1 MDFTTPAYFAFLP
14 LVAALVALGGARW
27 GRGLQVVGLT
37 LASWIFFWWASG
49 WHIALLAASTFTD
62 YTIGRRL
69 GVEQDPKRRLR
80 LLQLSLVLNLGLL
93 VVFKYAD
100 LFVRTAVTLGAA
112 AGVDVPLVETHW
124 LLPVGISFYTFQTL
138 SYTVDR
144 YRGTAPA
151 PRTWWDFA
159 LYVSFFPQLVA
170 GPIVRVQT
178 FGEQIRERLRARSED
193 LVEASTRIS
202 LGLFKKLVIADNIA
216 PFVSAVL
223 DADAAVSPVWT
234 WLATFGFAI
243 QIYCDFSAYSDIAIG
258 SARLFW
264 IVLPENFAW
273 PYFAKHPSEFWRRW
287 HISLSTW
294 LRDYL
299 YIPLGGNRGSR
310 WATHRNLALTMLL
323 GGLWHGASWNFVLW
337 GALHGAYLV
346 VHRTWQANVAQTPR
360 WVAWVGAIATQYA
373 VLFAW
378 LVFRVEDTGL
388 LLHHVPAF
396 AVAPAHVL
404 DLAVLPASL
413 ATVSSAAF
421 VAMGVFIALHALS
434 VRVGGAR
441 HWLPRQHVA
450 LWALAQGGLWFATW
464 VFAAA
469 ERPAFI
475 YFRF

>member
-1 MDFTTPAYFAFLP
+1 MDFTTPAYFLFLP
-14 LVAALVALGGARW
+14 FVAALVALGGARW
-27 GRGLQVVGLT
+27 GRGLQVVALT
-37 LASWIFFWWASG
+37 VASWIFFWWASG
-49 WHIALLAASTFTD
+49 WHILLLAASTLTD

-69 GVEQDPKRRLR
+69 GVEHDPKRRLR
-80 LLQLSLVLNLGLL
+80 LLQLSLALNLGLL

-100 LFVRTAVTLGAA
+100 LFVRTAVGLGASV
-112 AGVDVPLVETHW
+112 GVEVPLVETHW

-144 YRGTAPA
+144 YRGTAP
-151 PRTWWDFA
+151 PSRSWWDFA

-178 FGEQIRERLRARSED
+178 FGEQIRGRLRARTDD
-193 LVEASTRIS
+193 LIEASTRIS

-223 DADAAVSPVWT
+223 DADAAISPVWT
-234 WLATFGFAI
+234 WLATLGFAI

-258 SARLFW
+258 SARLFG

-310 WATHRNLALTMLL
+310 WATQRNLALTMLL

-337 GALHGAYLV
+337 GALHGGYLV
-346 VHRTWQANVAQTPR
+346 VHRAWQARVTSTPG
-360 WVAWVGAIATQYA
+360 WLVWVGAIATQYA

-388 LLHHVPAF
+388 LLHHLPAF
-396 AVAPAHVL
+396 ALAPAYL
-404 DLAVLPASL
+404 MDA
-413 ATVSSAAF
+413 ATVPAGLAEVARVAF
-421 VAMGVFIALHALS
+421 VAMGGFVVLHTLS
-434 VRVGGAR
+434 YRLGGAR
-441 HWLPRQHVA
+441 HWLVRQHVA
-450 LWALAQGGLWFATW
+450 LWAGTQGVLWLATW
-464 VFAAA
+464 LLAAA